1 MRFSDTVSI
10 VVRNL
15 KRSKTRTTLTS
26 LGVLIGVAAI
36 ITLVSIGIAMQ
47 TSVTSQFESVGDL
60 TIISV
65 YPSNLR
71 LGPFAPR
78 KTEEIKILDEDAI
91 DKIRKIEGIEALSPV
106 YTFPDVI
113 VKMGRLESSVSFT
126 GIEPKEIEKIAGEL
140 EKGRY
145 ITKSDRYAVVVGSK
159 FGETFYNPKTGK
171 SETINPL
178 GKMFKVTV
186 KRIVNEKMEKKTY
199 IFRIV
204 GVLKEKGTQDDYSV
218 YAPIN
223 TVISVNEW
231 RTGRTIKPEITGY
244 NRVIVKVK
252 DVDTVNKVTE
262 KIEDMGFVVFS
273 IQSIINS
280 ISTVFKILQFILA
293 GIAGISLLV
302 AGIGIVNTMTMSI
315 YERTRQIGIMKAIG
329 ASNTDI
335 LWMFL
340 SEAAALGFLGG
351 IGGILFSFL
360 LNSLITFFS
369 SIMLSGATLK
379 VSAPLWLIIFAIV
392 FATVVGLIA
401 GLVPSYRAANLKP
414 VEALRYE

>member
-78 KTEEIKILDEDAI
+78 KAEEIKILDEDAI
-91 DKIRKIEGIEALSPV
+91 DKIRKIQGIEALSPV

-244 NRVIVKVK
+244 SRVIVKVK

-351 IGGILFSFL
+351 IGGILLSFL
-360 LNSLITFFS
+360 LNSLITLFS
-369 SIMLSGATLK
+369 STMLSGATLK

>member
-78 KTEEIKILDEDAI
+78 KAEEIKILDEDAI

-126 GIEPKEIEKIAGEL
+126 GIEPKEIEKIAGKL

-145 ITKSDRYAVVVGSK
+145 ITRSDRYAVVVGSK

-199 IFRIV
+199 IFRVV

-244 NRVIVKVK
+244 SRVIVKVK

-351 IGGILFSFL
+351 IGGILLSFL
-360 LNSLITFFS
+360 LNSLITLFS
-369 SIMLSGATLK
+369 STMLSGATLK

>member
-15 KRSKTRTTLTS
+15 RRSKTRTILTS

-36 ITLVSIGIAMQ
+36 ITLVSVGIAMQ

-60 TIISV
+60 SILNV
-65 YPSNLR
+65 YPNNIR
-71 LGPFAPR
+71 LGPFVPR
-78 KTEEIKILDEDAI
+78 RTEEVKILDEDAI
-91 DKIRKIEGIEALSPV
+91 NSIKKIEGIEALSPV
-106 YTFPDVI
+106 YVLPDVLLK
-113 VKMGRLESSVSFT
+113 VGRLESSASLT
-126 GIEPKEIEKIAGEL
+126 GIEPKKVEKIAGEL

-145 ITKSDRYAVVVGSK
+145 ITKSDKYAVVVGSK
-159 FGETFYNPKTGK
+159 FQETFYNPKTGT
-171 SETINPL
+171 SETVNIL
-178 GKMFKVTV
+178 GKMLKINIKRFIEGKV
-186 KRIVNEKMEKKTY
+186 EKKTY
-199 IFRIV
+199 IFRVV
-204 GVLKEKGTQDDYSV
+204 GILKEKGTQDDYSI

-223 TVISVNEW
+223 TVIGINEW
-231 RTGRTIKPEITGY
+231 RTGRTIKPEINGY
-244 NRVIVKVK
+244 NRIIVKVK
-252 DVDTVNKVTE
+252 DVDSVNSVAKRM
-262 KIEDMGFVVFS
+262 EDMGFVVFS
-273 IQSIINS
+273 IQAIINS
-280 ISTVFKILQFILA
+280 VSTVFRILQFILA

-351 IGGILFSFL
+351 LGGILLSLL
-360 LNSLITFFS
+360 LNYIITHFS
-369 SIMLSGATLK
+369 STIVSGTTLK
-379 VSAPLWLIIFAIV
+379 VAAPLWLILFAVV

-401 GLVPSYRAANLKP
+401 GLIPSYRAANLKP